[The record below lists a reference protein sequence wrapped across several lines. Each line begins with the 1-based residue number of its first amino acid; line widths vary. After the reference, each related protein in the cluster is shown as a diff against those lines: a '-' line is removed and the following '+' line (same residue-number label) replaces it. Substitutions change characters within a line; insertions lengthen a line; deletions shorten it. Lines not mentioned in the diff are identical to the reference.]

1 MVISIF
7 FLSVPN
13 AKFCRA
19 AKHYTV
25 LLAHA
30 TLAHSYDSCTSL
42 WRFFNSTYHQFI
54 HLGSRKKDVSNKIHP
69 AY

>member
-13 AKFCRA
+13 AKLCRA

-30 TLAHSYDSCTSL
+30 TLAHTHDFCTSL
-42 WRFFNSTYHQFI
+42 WRFFNSTYQFI
-54 HLGSRKKDVSNKIHP
+54 HLGSRKKDVSYKIHP